1 MSDNL
6 TSQKAAEWE
15 NNFESITLN
24 FEYITLNFNLYL
36 TLSVKFLLWQHVK
49 ESIWPKLF
57 EEGQLGRK
65 LFMRLIMI
73 LDWRFC

>member
-15 NNFESITLN
+15 NNFEYITLN
-24 FEYITLNFNLYL
+24 FESITLNFNLYL

-49 ESIWPKLF
+49 QSFWPKLF

-65 LFMRLIMI
+65 LCMRLIMI